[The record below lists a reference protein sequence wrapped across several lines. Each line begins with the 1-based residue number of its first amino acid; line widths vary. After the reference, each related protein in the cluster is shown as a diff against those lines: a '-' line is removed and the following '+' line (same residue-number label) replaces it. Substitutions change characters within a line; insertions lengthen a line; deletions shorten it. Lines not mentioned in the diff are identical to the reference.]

1 MPFGNTPFNPP
12 DNTTI
17 TLTDNGELQAF
28 TSSNGSISYLTGN
41 STGTAIAIGSYV
53 NSSSQVDNIIYIGNS
68 YYSAT
73 KQNLTCFTIDSGVGY
88 EAMFI
93 PDGNGFT
100 IYWMHGSTL
109 SAEWNMDAGG
119 TWTLSKLANINLN
132 NGYSVTIQASSSQ
145 TADYTLTLP
154 TTAGT
159 SGYVLSTDGTGVTS
173 WVANGSSGS
182 TVTQKANASDT
193 ELTTTTAT
201 TIATFTP
208 TTQGNFILSVYYR
221 VVTAATTLTLSAAWD
236 DGTGAQTYTWVNSTS
251 QAVGSYTLTQLY
263 INATTSAAISISATA
278 GTANQV
284 YASGTIISIS

>member
-1 MPFGNTPFNPP
+1 MVESTIASGWKI
-12 DNTTI
+12 DGSTI
-17 TLTDNGELQAF
+17 TEA
-28 TSSNGSISYLTGN
+28 GN
-41 STGTAIAIGSYV
+41 VLSSTGGGS
-53 NSSSQVDNIIYIGNS
+53 
-68 YYSAT
+68 
-73 KQNLTCFTIDSGVGY
+73 
-88 EAMFI
+88 
-93 PDGNGFT
+93 
-100 IYWMHGSTL
+100 
-109 SAEWNMDAGG
+109 
-119 TWTLSKLANINLN
+119 
-132 NGYSVTIQASSSQ
+132 
-145 TADYTLTLP
+145 
-154 TTAGT
+154 
-159 SGYVLSTDGTGVTS
+159 
-173 WVANGSSGS
+173 S

-284 YASGTIISIS
+284 YVSGTIIGIS